1 MDDAKAR
8 GLYLISVD
16 YDDPKG
22 EATGPLASGND
33 DVRGGMM
40 TSGIVV
46 MSQANEGSVK
56 LETGPPLSAAAQDR
70 ALAQVAV
77 FLLRQIFWLL
87 QGSFVLGDSCRGIQ
101 LHEGRARVLR
111 HSAVLMRL
119 SGVRLAL

>member
-46 MSQANEGSVK
+46 MPHANEGSVK

-87 QGSFVLGDSCRGIQ
+87 QGSFVL
-101 LHEGRARVLR
+101 
-111 HSAVLMRL
+111 
-119 SGVRLAL
+119 